1 LKKRNKSFMLQSG
14 IEYSSLIL
22 RGFTLEEEGRISA
35 FIIDETMVQI
45 GGRNETW
52 LLIAIEQSIAQF

>member
-1 LKKRNKSFMLQSG
+1 MLQSG

-22 RGFTLEEEGRISA
+22 RRFTLEKEGRIPA

-52 LLIAIEQSIAQF
+52 LWIAIEPVHSTVLNLFIQT

>member
-1 LKKRNKSFMLQSG
+1 MLQSG